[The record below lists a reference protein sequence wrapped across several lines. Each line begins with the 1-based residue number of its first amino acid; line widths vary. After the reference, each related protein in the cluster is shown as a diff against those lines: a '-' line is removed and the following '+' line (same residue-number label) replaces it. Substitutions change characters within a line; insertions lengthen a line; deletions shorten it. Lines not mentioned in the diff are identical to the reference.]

1 MKRRDFLKASTAVAA
16 GHVIATTAPALAQGR
31 KDVLVTVSESAPN
44 SFDAMSPGANRGS
57 YEVGWNVYDR
67 LISWDQK
74 PTSAGSSR
82 WDSTK
87 FKPELAEEWDLR
99 DMSVTFKIRKNA
111 TFHDGTPVT
120 AKDVKWSLDRAVTVT
135 GSSKP
140 QFKIGSLDD
149 PAQFVV
155 VDDHTLRVDFHQKD
169 KLTMPTFGVPNAI
182 IYNSGLARSHATE
195 ADPWAVD
202 WLKGNTAGSG
212 AYKLTSKL
220 GDQEVAFIRNDK
232 WVSGAAPKIPRVNWR
247 AVPSAA
253 TRRALL
259 ERGDIDLSQ
268 DLPPKDVADMTKDAR
283 LRVVGTPADNS
294 VQYLGM
300 QVKMP
305 PFDNKKVRQA
315 IAYAIPYEKIM
326 EVALYNRAR
335 PLFGGPSKVTKP
347 EWPQPH
353 WYKTDLA
360 KAKQLLTEAGFPNG
374 FETNLSFDLGAA
386 VTNEPMCLLIQE
398 NLAKIGI
405 KVTLD
410 KVAGANWRAAF
421 SSKKLPFI
429 TNIFG
434 GWLNYPDYFFHWAY
448 HGQNAL
454 FNSSSY
460 QNPEMDKLIDAA
472 RFESDP
478 EKYAHDVEAFVTL
491 AFDDVPTVP
500 LYQPFVD
507 VAMQKD
513 VSGYRYWFHRQL
525 DYRPL
530 RKA

>member
-1 MKRRDFLKASTAVAA
+1 MKRRDFLKGTTAVAA
-16 GHVIATTAPALAQGR
+16 GGVLARTAPAHAAGR
-31 KDVLVTVSESAPN
+31 KDVLVVVSEGGPN

-67 LISWDQK
+67 LISWETK
-74 PTSAGSSR
+74 PGANGSVR
-82 WDSTK
+82 WDSAK
-87 FKPELAEEWDLR
+87 FKPELAEDWNLTDT
-99 DMSVTFKIRKNA
+99 SVTFKIRKNA

-120 AKDVKWSLDRAVTVT
+120 AKDVKWSYDRAVTVP
-135 GSSKP
+135 GSAKP
-140 QFKIGSLDD
+140 QFVIGSLTDA
-149 PAQFVV
+149 AQFVV
-155 VDDHTLRVDFHQKD
+155 VDDRTLRIDFHHKD
-169 KLTMPTFGVPNAI
+169 KLTMPTLGVPNAI
-182 IYNSGLARSHATE
+182 IFNSTLAKAHATQ

-202 WLKGNTAGSG
+202 WLKANPAGGG
-212 AYKLTSKL
+212 AYKVVSHL
-220 GDQEVAFIRNDK
+220 GDQEVAFVRNDK
-232 WVSGAAPKIPRVNWR
+232 WASGPAPKIPRVIWR
-247 AVPSAA
+247 SVPSAA

-259 ERGDIDLSQ
+259 ERGDIDVSV
-268 DLPPKDVADMTKDAR
+268 DLPPKDVADLTKDAR
-283 LRVVGTPADNS
+283 LHVVGTPMDNS

-305 PFDNKKVRQA
+305 PFDNKLVRQA
-315 IAYAIPYEKIM
+315 VAYAIPYEKIM

-335 PLFGGPSKVTKP
+335 PLFGGPAKVTKP

-360 KAKQLLTEAGFPNG
+360 KAKQLLTQAGHPNG
-374 FETNLSFDLGAA
+374 FETVLSFDLGAA

-398 NLAKIGI
+398 SLGKIGI

-429 TNIFG
+429 TNVFG

-478 EKYAHDVEAFVTL
+478 AKYAQEVEAFITL
-491 AFDDVPTVP
+491 AFEDVPTVP
-500 LYQPFVD
+500 LYQPFHD
-507 VAMQKD
+507 VAMQKNIAD
-513 VSGYRYWFHRQL
+513 YCYWFHRQL

-530 RKA
+530 VKA

>member
-1 MKRRDFLKASTAVAA
+1 MKRREFLKGTTAVAA
-16 GHVIATTAPALAQGR
+16 GHVLTGTAPALAQGR
-31 KDVLVTVSESAPN
+31 KDALVTVSESAPN

-67 LISWDQK
+67 LISWEQK

-99 DMSVTFKIRKNA
+99 DMSVTFKLRKNA

-140 QFKIGSLDD
+140 QFVIGSLTD
-149 PAQFVV
+149 PQQFVV

-182 IYNSGLARSHATE
+182 IYNSGVAKSHAT
-195 ADPWAVD
+195 ATDPWAVD
-202 WLKGNTAGSG
+202 WLKANTAGSG

-220 GDQEVAFIRNDK
+220 GDQEVAFVRNDK
-232 WVSGAAPKIPRVNWR
+232 WTSGPAPKISRVIWR

-305 PFDNKKVRQA
+305 P
-315 IAYAIPYEKIM
+315 
-326 EVALYNRAR
+326 
-335 PLFGGPSKVTKP
+335 
-347 EWPQPH
+347 
-353 WYKTDLA
+353 
-360 KAKQLLTEAGFPNG
+360 
-374 FETNLSFDLGAA
+374 
-386 VTNEPMCLLIQE
+386 
-398 NLAKIGI
+398 
-405 KVTLD
+405 
-410 KVAGANWRAAF
+410 
-421 SSKKLPFI
+421 
-429 TNIFG
+429 
-434 GWLNYPDYFFHWAY
+434 
-448 HGQNAL
+448 
-454 FNSSSY
+454 
-460 QNPEMDKLIDAA
+460 
-472 RFESDP
+472 
-478 EKYAHDVEAFVTL
+478 
-491 AFDDVPTVP
+491 
-500 LYQPFVD
+500 
-507 VAMQKD
+507 
-513 VSGYRYWFHRQL
+513 
-525 DYRPL
+525 
-530 RKA
+530 

>member
-1 MKRRDFLKASTAVAA
+1 MKRRDFLKGTTAVAA
-16 GHVIATTAPALAQGR
+16 GRVLAGAVPAQAAGR
-31 KDVLVTVSESAPN
+31 KDVLVVVSEGGPN

-67 LISWDQK
+67 LISWGTK
-74 PTSAGSSR
+74 PGANGSAR

-87 FKPELAEEWDLR
+87 FAPELAEEWDLR
-99 DMSVTFKIRKNA
+99 DMSVTFKLRKNA

-120 AKDVKWSLDRAVTVT
+120 AKDVKWSLDRAVTVA

-155 VDDHTLRVDFHQKD
+155 VDDHTLRVDFHHKD

-182 IYNSGLARSHATE
+182 IFNSGLAQKHATPN
-195 ADPWAVD
+195 DPWAVE
-202 WLKGNTAGSG
+202 WLKANDAGGG
-212 AYKLTSKL
+212 AYKVTSRL
-220 GDQEVAFIRNDK
+220 GDQETAFVRNDK
-232 WVSGAAPKIPRVNWR
+232 WACGPAPKLARVIWR
-247 AVPSAA
+247 TVPSAA

-259 ERGDIDLSQ
+259 ERGDIDLSI
-268 DLPPKDVADMTKDAR
+268 DMPPKDVAEMSKDQR
-283 LRVVGTPADNS
+283 LNVVGTPMDNS

-305 PFDNKKVRQA
+305 PFDNKKLRQA

-335 PLFGGPSKVTKP
+335 PLFGGPAKVTKP
-347 EWPQPH
+347 EWPQPSP
-353 WYKTDLA
+353 YKTDLA
-360 KAKQLLTEAGFPNG
+360 KAKQLLAEAGHPNG
-374 FETNLSFDLGAA
+374 FETTLSFDLGAA
-386 VTNEPMCLLIQE
+386 VTNEPLCLLIQE
-398 NLAKIGI
+398 NLGKIGV

-410 KVAGANWRAAF
+410 KIAGSNWRAAF

-429 TNIFG
+429 TNVFG

-478 EKYAHDVEAFVTL
+478 QKYTQEVDAFINL
-491 AFDDVPTVP
+491 AFEDVPMVP
-500 LYQPFVD
+500 LYQPFHD

-513 VSGYRYWFHRQL
+513 VHGYCYWFHRQL